1 MTQRIEIDFEP
12 AEGQVVRLI
21 GLVERRGYELLGV
34 NFQPATIGGKGRLDM
49 SVRPRPGPRRM
60 ETLKAQ
66 ISRVYGVLA
75 VRELTAE
82 PFRESA

>member
-34 NFQPATIGGKGRLDM
+34 SFQPAAMGGKGRLDM

-66 ISRVYGVLA
+66 IRRVYGVLS
-75 VRELTAE
+75 VRELSSE
-82 PFRESA
+82 PLRESA